1 MRRSTI
7 RATTLPRNDDRQSL
21 APSRRAGWRHSR
33 SRRRAPAQRP
43 SRVVVTQLTIH
54 ERITIRVPRM
64 NVPGRVALT
73 APTIWK
79 ESKGPKCIAAA
90 SLAGAMVSAPAT
102 IDLVVQ
108 GGQRVRAKL
117 GRQCRSVD
125 FYSNFYIRPGSDG
138 QVCADRDTI
147 RVRSGAIMRDR
158 LVQIVETGAIRPRS
172 RPKAAQLRRFS

>member
-1 MRRSTI
+1 MI
-7 RATTLPRNDDRQSL
+7 AKALPLLVAL
-21 APSRRAGWRHSR
+21 AAPLALAAA
-33 SRRRAPAQRP
+33 APAQRP

-73 APTIWK
+73 APTVWK

-108 GGQRVRAKL
+108 GGQRIRAKL

-147 RVRSGAIMRDR
+147 RVRSGASCEIDSFKLLKPVR
-158 LVQIVETGAIRPRS
+158 
-172 RPKAAQLRRFS
+172 

>member
-1 MRRSTI
+1 MIAQALSLLVALAAPLLL
-7 RATTLPRNDDRQSL
+7 ATE
-21 APSRRAGWRHSR
+21 
-33 SRRRAPAQRP
+33 APAQRP
-43 SRVVVTQLTIH
+43 SRVVMAQLTIH

-64 NVPGRVALT
+64 SMPGRVPLT
-73 APTIWK
+73 TPTVWK

-90 SLAGAMVSAPAT
+90 SLAGAMVSASAQ

-108 GGQRVRAKL
+108 GGQRIRAKL

-147 RVRSGAIMRDR
+147 RVRSGASCEIDSFKLLKPVR
-158 LVQIVETGAIRPRS
+158 
-172 RPKAAQLRRFS
+172 

>member
-1 MRRSTI
+1 MI
-7 RATTLPRNDDRQSL
+7 AKALPLLVAL
-21 APSRRAGWRHSR
+21 AAPLALAAE
-33 SRRRAPAQRP
+33 APAQRP

-73 APTIWK
+73 APTVWK

-108 GGQRVRAKL
+108 GVQRVRAKL

-147 RVRSGAIMRDR
+147 RVRSGASCEIDSFKLLKPVR
-158 LVQIVETGAIRPRS
+158 
-172 RPKAAQLRRFS
+172 